1 MMAKIKQGL
10 AVDGMKACQVA
21 VFLLQLAQSSLG
33 ALSEAVF
40 ISHPLEYML
49 TQLLPMLQNASS
61 VSEDYSSKVGLG
73 TGETLVVLAI
83 LILMIA
89 AVWKVFTKAGQPGWA
104 VLIPIYNAIV
114 WLRVCGKPGW
124 WFILLLIP
132 VVNFIITLLASLGM
146 AKNFG
151 KSAAFG
157 IGLWLLGP
165 IFLLILAF
173 GNAKYQGNQ
182 G

>member
-1 MMAKIKQGL
+1 
-10 AVDGMKACQVA
+10 
-21 VFLLQLAQSSLG
+21 
-33 ALSEAVF
+33 
-40 ISHPLEYML
+40 ML
-49 TQLLPMLQNASS
+49 THLLPMLQDASS
-61 VSEDYSSKVGLG
+61 ISVDYSSKGELG
-73 TGETLVVLAI
+73 TGGTLVVLAI
-83 LILMIA
+83 LIVMIA

-104 VLIPIYNAIV
+104 LFIPIYNAIV

-124 WFILLLIP
+124 WVILLFIP
-132 VVNFIITLLASLGM
+132 IVNFIITLLASLGM

-151 KSAAFG
+151 KSSGFG

-173 GNAKYQGNQ
+173 GDAKYQGSE

>member
-1 MMAKIKQGL
+1 
-10 AVDGMKACQVA
+10 
-21 VFLLQLAQSSLG
+21 
-33 ALSEAVF
+33 
-40 ISHPLEYML
+40 ML
-49 TQLLPMLQNASS
+49 TKLLPMLQESSAASL
-61 VSEDYSSKVGLG
+61 EYSAKGELG
-73 TGETLVVLAI
+73 TGGTLAVLAVI
-83 LILMIA
+83 IVMIA

-104 VLIPIYNAIV
+104 VFIPIYNAIV

-124 WFILLLIP
+124 WIILLIIP
-132 VVNFIITLLASLGM
+132 LVNIIISLLASLGM

-151 KSAAFG
+151 KGAGFG

-173 GNAKYQGNQ
+173 GDSKYQGQQ

>member
-1 MMAKIKQGL
+1 
-10 AVDGMKACQVA
+10 
-21 VFLLQLAQSSLG
+21 
-33 ALSEAVF
+33 
-40 ISHPLEYML
+40 ML
-49 TQLLPMLQNASS
+49 THLLPMLQDASS
-61 VSEDYSSKVGLG
+61 MSVDYSSKGELG
-73 TGETLVVLAI
+73 TGGTLVVLAI
-83 LILMIA
+83 LIVMIA

-104 VLIPIYNAIV
+104 LFIPIYNAIV

-124 WFILLLIP
+124 WVILLFIP
-132 VVNFIITLLASLGM
+132 IVNFIITLLASLGM

-151 KSAAFG
+151 KSSGFG

-173 GNAKYQGNQ
+173 GDAKYQGSE

>member
-1 MMAKIKQGL
+1 
-10 AVDGMKACQVA
+10 
-21 VFLLQLAQSSLG
+21 
-33 ALSEAVF
+33 
-40 ISHPLEYML
+40 
-49 TQLLPMLQNASS
+49 
-61 VSEDYSSKVGLG
+61 
-73 TGETLVVLAI
+73 
-83 LILMIA
+83 MIA

-104 VLIPIYNAIV
+104 LFIPIYNAIV

-132 VVNFIITLLASLGM
+132 IVNFIITLLASLGM

-151 KSAAFG
+151 KSSGFG

-165 IFLLILAF
+165 IFIPILAF
-173 GNAKYQGNQ
+173 GDAKYQGSE

>member
-1 MMAKIKQGL
+1 MA
-10 AVDGMKACQVA
+10 D
-21 VFLLQLAQSSLG
+21 
-33 ALSEAVF
+33 F
-40 ISHPLEYML
+40 IAHPLKHML
-49 TQLLPMLQNASS
+49 TQLLPMLQDASS
-61 VSEDYSSKVGLG
+61 VSANYSSQGELG
-73 TGETLVVLAI
+73 TVPTLIALAF
-83 LILMIA
+83 LVLMIA

-104 VLIPIYNAIV
+104 LFIPIYNAIV

-132 VVNFIITLLASLGM
+132 IVNFIITLLASLGM

-151 KSAAFG
+151 KSSGFG

-165 IFLLILAF
+165 IFIPILAF
-173 GNAKYQGNQ
+173 GDAKYQGNQ

>member
-1 MMAKIKQGL
+1 
-10 AVDGMKACQVA
+10 
-21 VFLLQLAQSSLG
+21 
-33 ALSEAVF
+33 
-40 ISHPLEYML
+40 ML
-49 TQLLPMLQNASS
+49 TKLLPMLQESSAASL
-61 VSEDYSSKVGLG
+61 EYSTKGELG
-73 TGETLVVLAI
+73 TGGTLAVLAVI
-83 LILMIA
+83 IVMIA

-104 VLIPIYNAIV
+104 VFIPIYNAIV

-124 WFILLLIP
+124 WIILLIIP
-132 VVNFIITLLASLGM
+132 LVNIIISLLASLGM

-151 KSAAFG
+151 KGTGFG

-173 GNAKYQGNQ
+173 GDSKYQGQQ

>member
-1 MMAKIKQGL
+1 MA
-10 AVDGMKACQVA
+10 D
-21 VFLLQLAQSSLG
+21 
-33 ALSEAVF
+33 F
-40 ISHPLEYML
+40 ITHPHKHML
-49 TQLLPMLQNASS
+49 TKLLPMLQEAGSTS
-61 VSEDYSSKVGLG
+61 IEYSAKGDLG
-73 TGETLVVLAI
+73 TVPTLIALAF
-83 LILMIA
+83 LVLMIA

-104 VLIPIYNAIV
+104 LFIPIYNAIV

-132 VVNFIITLLASLGM
+132 IVNIIITLIASLGM

-151 KSAAFG
+151 KSAGFG

-165 IFLLILAF
+165 IFIPILAF
-173 GNAKYQGNQ
+173 GDAKYQGSE